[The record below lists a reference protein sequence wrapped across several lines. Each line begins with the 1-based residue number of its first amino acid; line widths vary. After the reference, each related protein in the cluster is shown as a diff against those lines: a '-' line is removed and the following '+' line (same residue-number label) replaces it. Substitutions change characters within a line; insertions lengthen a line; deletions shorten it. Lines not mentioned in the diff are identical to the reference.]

1 MNAPIREIEVV
12 GDKTIRELVDELCLS
27 YVPMLLEVNG
37 EVFYPDKIMDT
48 RLRKGDKVTL
58 IPLISGG

>member
-37 EVFYPDKIMDT
+37 EVFYPDEIMDT
-48 RLRKGDKVTL
+48 RLRKGDKVKL
-58 IPLISGG
+58 IPLIAGG

>member
-37 EVFYPDKIMDT
+37 EIFHPDKIKN
-48 RLRKGDKVTL
+48 RGLRRGDKVAF
-58 IPLISGG
+58 IPMIAGG